1 LWHAQTEDS
10 GVNNPHIFT
19 HIFHD
24 GTILA
29 TKKIDYDAS
38 SDVLTVQKLMQA
50 QHKAILRELKAGG
63 FDDKIV
69 RIYGPIVHDP
79 ESEAKLKPAHPEDER
94 TTVPDL
100 SPMLASPPAK
110 APQPGAS
117 SGAVVRPPP
126 DAPRHRPSL
135 TPARPAIAVSARS
148 GGTNPNT
155 PLPPTLAGRAAA
167 RAAPPT
173 IGSGR
178 SGAAQTNRPTA
189 EGVIVGR
196 PTAPAVIVGGGKDTN
211 REAQDFWKTERRAV
225 PAPSVSEPQFGGD
238 LISEK
243 SLDEVILA
251 YLSEDAPK
259 K

>member
-1 LWHAQTEDS
+1 MGRSCTSQSRRPDE
-10 GVNNPHIFT
+10 P
-19 HIFHD
+19 
-24 GTILA
+24 
-29 TKKIDYDAS
+29 K
-38 SDVLTVQKLMQA
+38 QK
-50 QHKAILRELKAGG
+50 
-63 FDDKIV
+63 
-69 RIYGPIVHDP
+69 PT
-79 ESEAKLKPAHPEDER
+79 HPEDER

-100 SPMLASPPAK
+100 TPMLASPPAQ
-110 APQPGAS
+110 APQPKPSAPSPAS
-117 SGAVVRPPP
+117 DAVVRPPA

-135 TPARPAIAVSARS
+135 TPSRPAIAVSARS

-155 PLPPTLAGRAAA
+155 PIPPTLAGRAAA
-167 RAAPPT
+167 RSAPPT

-196 PTAPAVIVGGGKDTN
+196 PTAPAVIVGGGKDAN
-211 REAQDFWKTERRAV
+211 REAQDFWKTERRAA